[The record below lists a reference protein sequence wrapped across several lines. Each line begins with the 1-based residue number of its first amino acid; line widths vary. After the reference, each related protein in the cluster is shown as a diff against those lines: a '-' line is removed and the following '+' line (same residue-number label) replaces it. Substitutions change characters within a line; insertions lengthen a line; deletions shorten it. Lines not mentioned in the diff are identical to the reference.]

1 MALRFAFPRDFRD
14 FLRAS
19 RCAANGLLKGRRDLP
34 MRRRLAVYCASRL
47 GFRRDSRPSRVETVI
62 NLKTPLRSTDLAPPM
77 DEAKS
82 VLVIDV
88 DPTFRKNARGFLA
101 EHGYVVR
108 EADTGPTGV
117 RAVERFRPHFVLV
130 DLGLQSQVGLDL
142 VGQLRGAAGNP
153 TVICTAAHPRLT
165 DVVEAMRHGAVDVL
179 ERPMDGERLL
189 RVLKRKTEEV
199 SEDRAPALP
208 RPALRYDPVVDI
220 DVAESVSIRRA
231 RAQVSRLKDRLLV
244 VLEGEIGS
252 GQESLAR
259 LFHAESDRSD
269 GPLIRV
275 PAVPDSGLSPHDALF
290 GTDEHLSAFARAKGG
305 VVFIE
310 SLLSLGD
317 AGIQRLDKLIEGLSS
332 ARAAGAGVR
341 WPPIVLGVERPL
353 DFEVK
358 QGRVPRTLLMVARDA
373 LVQVPALRE
382 RPEDARALVER
393 VIEAVAKEVH
403 PAARAVDARTQEALA
418 RRPYERNIPELV
430 TTVRR
435 ALGIDDQGRLVLEE
449 KLAEMAVVR
458 RATAASTQK
467 SEATQAAPEPPPP
480 PPGWMPTL
488 DATGNVQP
496 YDVYEAEIFRFALQ
510 QSGGCVSRAAE
521 LLGVGRATMYRK
533 MRAYDIRVPPVSE
546 RSTAR
551 SRRAKARRAAAA
563 VAAPIRLHPEA

>member
-1 MALRFAFPRDFRD
+1 M
-14 FLRAS
+14 
-19 RCAANGLLKGRRDLP
+19 
-34 MRRRLAVYCASRL
+34 
-47 GFRRDSRPSRVETVI
+47 E
-62 NLKTPLRSTDLAPPM
+62 
-77 DEAKS
+77 EAKS
-82 VLVIDV
+82 VLVIDA
-88 DPTFRKNARGFLA
+88 DPTFRKNARSFLS
-101 EHGYVVR
+101 ERGYMVR
-108 EADTGPTGV
+108 EADAGPTGL
-117 RAVERFRPHFVLV
+117 RAVERHRPHYVLV

-142 VGQLRGAAGNP
+142 VGQLRGAAGHP
-153 TVICTAAHPRLT
+153 TVVCTASHPRLP

-179 ERPMDGERLL
+179 ERPLDGERLL
-189 RVLKRKTEEV
+189 RVLNRKTEDTPE
-199 SEDRAPALP
+199 ERTPALP
-208 RPALRYDPVVDI
+208 RPALRYDPVVDTH
-220 DVAESVSIRRA
+220 VAESVSMRRA
-231 RAQVSRLKDRLLV
+231 RAQVVRLKDRLLV
-244 VLEGEIGS
+244 VLEGELGS
-252 GQESLAR
+252 GQESLAH

-275 PAVPDSGLSPHDALF
+275 PAVPESGLSPHDALF

-310 SLLSLGD
+310 SLMSLGD
-317 AGIQRLDKLIEGLSS
+317 AGILRLDKLIEGLSS

-358 QGRVPRTLLMVARDA
+358 QGRVPRSLLMVARDA
-373 LVQVPALRE
+373 LVQVPALRD
-382 RPEDARALVER
+382 RPEDARTLVER
-393 VIEAVAKEVH
+393 VIEAIAQEVR
-403 PAARAVDARTQEALA
+403 PVARAIDPRTQEALA

-435 ALGIDDQGRLVLEE
+435 ATGIDDQGRLVLEE

-458 RATAASTQK
+458 RVPST
-467 SEATQAAPEPPPP
+467 THVEPPLAPP
-480 PPGWMPTL
+480 IEEPPMTPVGWMPTL

-551 SRRAKARRAAAA
+551 SRRAKARRA
-563 VAAPIRLHPEA
+563 VATPIRLHQDVQ

>member
-1 MALRFAFPRDFRD
+1 M
-14 FLRAS
+14 
-19 RCAANGLLKGRRDLP
+19 
-34 MRRRLAVYCASRL
+34 
-47 GFRRDSRPSRVETVI
+47 E
-62 NLKTPLRSTDLAPPM
+62 
-77 DEAKS
+77 EAKS
-82 VLVIDV
+82 ILIIDG
-88 DPTFRKNARGFLA
+88 DPTFRKNARSFLS
-101 EHGYVVR
+101 ERGYIVR
-108 EADTGPTGV
+108 EADAGATGL
-117 RAVERFRPHFVLV
+117 RAVERHRPNYVLV

-142 VGQLRGAAGNP
+142 VGQLRSAVGHPA
-153 TVICTAAHPRLT
+153 VVCTAAHPRLP

-179 ERPMDGERLL
+179 ERPLDGERLL
-189 RVLKRKTEEV
+189 RVFNRKPEEA
-199 SEDRAPALP
+199 SEERAPALP
-208 RPALRYDPVVDI
+208 RPALRYDPIVDT
-220 DVAESVSIRRA
+220 DVAESVSMRRA
-231 RAQVSRLKDRLLV
+231 RAQVARLKDRLLV
-244 VLEGEIGS
+244 VLEGELGS

-259 LFHAESDRSD
+259 LFHAEGERSE

-275 PAVPDSGLSPHDALF
+275 PAVPDGGFTPHDALF

-317 AGIQRLDKLIEGLSS
+317 AGIQRLDKLIEGLAS

-373 LVQVPALRE
+373 LVQVPALRD

-393 VIEAVAKEVH
+393 VIEAVAQEVH
-403 PAARAVDARTQEALA
+403 PAARAVDARAQEALA

-435 ALGIDDQGRLVLEE
+435 AMGIDDQGRLVLEE

-458 RATAASTQK
+458 RTASPPVEK
-467 SEATQAAPEPPPP
+467 APVGPPPEQVP
-480 PPGWMPTL
+480 PAPSGWIPTL

-551 SRRAKARRAAAA
+551 SRRAKARRAATAQ
-563 VAAPIRLHPEA
+563 VRLHHEA

>member
-1 MALRFAFPRDFRD
+1 M
-14 FLRAS
+14 
-19 RCAANGLLKGRRDLP
+19 
-34 MRRRLAVYCASRL
+34 
-47 GFRRDSRPSRVETVI
+47 E
-62 NLKTPLRSTDLAPPM
+62 
-77 DEAKS
+77 EAKS
-82 VLVIDV
+82 VLVIDA
-88 DPTFRKNARGFLA
+88 DPTFRRNARCFLS
-101 EHGYVVR
+101 ERGYIVR
-108 EADTGPTGV
+108 EADAGPTGL
-117 RAVERFRPHFVLV
+117 RAVERHRPNYVLV

-142 VGQLRGAAGNP
+142 VGQLRGAAGQP
-153 TVICTAAHPRLT
+153 VVVCTAAHPRLP

-179 ERPMDGERLL
+179 ERPLDGERLL
-189 RVLKRKTEEV
+189 RVLNRKPEES
-199 SEDRAPALP
+199 SEERTPALP
-208 RPALRYDPVVDI
+208 RPALRYDPVVDTDI
-220 DVAESVSIRRA
+220 AESVSMRRA
-231 RAQVSRLKDRLLV
+231 RAQIARLKDHLLV
-244 VLEGEIGS
+244 VLEGELGS

-259 LFHAESDRSD
+259 LFHAESNRSE

-317 AGIQRLDKLIEGLSS
+317 AGIQRLDKLIEGLAS

-382 RPEDARALVER
+382 RPEDARLLVER
-393 VIEAVAKEVH
+393 VIEAVAQEVH
-403 PAARAVDARTQEALA
+403 PTARAIDPRTQESLA

-435 ALGIDDQGRLVLEE
+435 AIGIDDQGRLVLEE

-458 RATAASTQK
+458 RTAAPPTTPEVVS
-467 SEATQAAPEPPPP
+467 APTPAEPPPP

-488 DATGNVQP
+488 DASGNVQP

-551 SRRAKARRAAAA
+551 SRRAKARRAA
-563 VAAPIRLHPEA
+563 VAPPVRLHTEA